1 MSMGMGVGV
10 EMEPPPVLSELRQ
23 GIGVVT
29 LNRPRVLNAL
39 SRELAR
45 RLRQAI
51 EELGANPALRV
62 VVLRGAGRAFSA
74 GADLTE
80 RLTLT
85 PEETAGHTDLIRE
98 AVDALAALP
107 VPVIAAVHGACLAGG
122 AELALACDLRLAAE
136 GASFGFP
143 EVKRGIFPGAGAV
156 ARLPRLV
163 GPGQAADLIFTG
175 RTIDAREALALGLI
189 ERLVRPNELGDAA
202 AKIAAEIHANGPLA
216 VRAAKAALRQ
226 GLDRPLPEALALA
239 EALRRP
245 LDQTRDY
252 REGLA
257 AFAERRPPRFRG
269 E

>member
-1 MSMGMGVGV
+1 MT
-10 EMEPPPVLSELRQ
+10 MEQPPVLSVLRE
-23 GIGVVT
+23 GIGVIT

-45 RLRQAI
+45 RLRREI
-51 EELGANPALRV
+51 EELSANQALRV

-80 RLTLT
+80 RLALT
-85 PEETAGHTDLIRE
+85 PEETAQHTDLIR
-98 AVDALAALP
+98 AAADAIAALP
-107 VPVIAAVHGACLAGG
+107 VPVIAAIHGACLAGG
-122 AELALACDLRLAAE
+122 AELALACDLRLASDD
-136 GASFGFP
+136 ASFGFP

-175 RTIDAREALALGLI
+175 RTIDAGEALAIGLV
-189 ERLVRPNELGDAA
+189 ERLVPAAELGSTAA
-202 AKIAAEIHANGPLA
+202 ALADAIRANGPLA

-226 GLDRPLPEALALA
+226 GQGRPLPEALALA

-257 AFAERRPPRFRG
+257 AFAERRPPRFTG
-269 E
+269 K